1 MTRGISVSLPS
12 AIVYVTGT
20 VNDVEYTWTL
30 IDTYW
35 RAVVERAIDEIYV
48 ISITAI
54 TSSGNSKTF
63 DFTLNYGSL
72 NLVTDRTQ
80 EDVNAVVSALERI
93 KSGTGTAAD
102 LALLSSN
109 KGSYNHTDLN
119 RVGAAVAQVAAEL
132 REYGYN
138 AAVLG
143 KSNWEESDIPTRA
156 DIDRYLADIA
166 AIRAAIPVGNGT
178 PLVPAIPLDFAK
190 ANDIEQILI
199 DVYNLI
205 RSIEKTWNFAGE
217 LFSGER

>member
-1 MTRGISVSLPS
+1 MGNEAVMD
-12 AIVYVTGT
+12 Y
-20 VNDVEYTWTL
+20 L
-30 IDTYW
+30 I
-35 RAVVERAIDEIYV
+35 
-48 ISITAI
+48 
-54 TSSGNSKTF
+54 
-63 DFTLNYGSL
+63 
-72 NLVTDRTQ
+72 TDRTESEVKAVAAALARIKGGRGTS
-80 EDVNAVVSALERI
+80 EDVALI
-93 KSGTGTAAD
+93 
-102 LALLSSN
+102 SSN

-119 RVGAAVAQVAAEL
+119 RVGAAVVQVAAEL

-166 AIRAAIPVGNGT
+166 AIRAAIPVGNET
-178 PLVPAIPLDFAK
+178 PRVPAIPLDFAK

-199 DVYNLI
+199 DVFNLI